1 MALWGN
7 NDNIDSAGTVTL
19 DYATGICTGSNLEAQ
34 SVLVLVL
41 VKLVPYKLVML
52 SDLVILLDIWV
63 MVVVSIASTTSLTI
77 GSTMGLS
84 GVGCSNHLHCNSVS

>member
-7 NDNIDSAGTVTL
+7 NDNIDSGTVTL
-19 DYATGICTGSNLEAQ
+19 DYATGICTGSNLEA
-34 SVLVLVL
+34 SLVLVLVL

-63 MVVVSIASTTSLTI
+63 MR
-77 GSTMGLS
+77 
-84 GVGCSNHLHCNSVS
+84 